1 MDQLI
6 LASKS
11 PRRRE
16 ILDKICI
23 PYIVYGA
30 QIDETDDQK
39 SDIRS
44 FVIGIS
50 KRKVDAV
57 VPHFSS
63 GLVLGVDTVVAFQNR
78 ILGKPRDVDE
88 AKRYL
93 QILNGNS
100 HEVLSGITVR
110 DTASGVGYSSISETS
125 VCFATMNRTEIDRY
139 IEIGEWPDKAG
150 GYAIQGAASLF
161 IEQISGS
168 FYNVMGLPVEEL
180 YCLLKRFSYFDSA
193 GKYRPVKKL

>member
-16 ILDKICI
+16 ILDKIYI

-30 QIDETDDQK
+30 QIDETDDVK
-39 SDIRS
+39 GDISS

-50 KRKVDAV
+50 KRKVEAV
-57 VPHFSS
+57 IPHFSG
-63 GLVLGVDTVVAFQNR
+63 GLVLGVDTIVVFQNR
-78 ILGKPRDVDE
+78 IMGKPRDGDE
-88 AKRYL
+88 ARRYL

-100 HEVLSGITVR
+100 HKVLSGITVR
-110 DTASGVGYSSISETS
+110 DAASGVGYSSVSETS
-125 VCFATMNRTEIDRY
+125 VCFARMDRTEIDRY
-139 IEIGEWPDKAG
+139 IEIGEWFDKAG

-180 YCLLKRFSYFDSA
+180 YHLLQRFSYFDSA